1 MGRILRTTLAE
12 DVVHGI
18 DLGFPRSGKL
28 LIRNAGAT
36 DLRVAY
42 DRADANTTTGVN
54 YFTIEAAITYV
65 FDMSQAVGFLAQN
78 QQLYFVAPDGDLAVE
93 FWMAYDN

>member
-1 MGRILRTTLAE
+1 MGRILRITLAE

-42 DRADANTTTGVN
+42 DRADADAANGVN
-54 YFTIEAAITYV
+54 YFTIEASLTYT

-93 FWMAYDN
+93 FWMAYDS